1 MVGGH
6 HRLLR
11 NMTPRGPSSNS
22 DMEVDMDAVNTSRL
36 SLRPVQLTDLEE
48 LYALSR
54 MPEVNL
60 FNPSGPDRSIDE
72 ARERLEDWL
81 RDWETDGIGYCTARM
96 LESDAYVGY
105 VGLAARTFRDEHVLN
120 LAYRIRPEFQ
130 GSGLVT
136 EACRALIEAA
146 RPRWSGHRIR
156 VLTKQDNTPSIAVA
170 TRLGFTHAPDLDDT
184 PDPGDINL
192 FLDL

>member
-60 FNPSGPDRSIDE
+60 FNPSGPDGPYARSG
-72 ARERLEDWL
+72 RLRRL
-81 RDWETDGIGYCTARM
+81 RGAGRA
-96 LESDAYVGY
+96 
-105 VGLAARTFRDEHVLN
+105 HV
-120 LAYRIRPEFQ
+120 P
-130 GSGLVT
+130 
-136 EACRALIEAA
+136 
-146 RPRWSGHRIR
+146 
-156 VLTKQDNTPSIAVA
+156 
-170 TRLGFTHAPDLDDT
+170 
-184 PDPGDINL
+184 
-192 FLDL
+192 

>member
-1 MVGGH
+1 M
-6 HRLLR
+6 
-11 NMTPRGPSSNS
+11 
-22 DMEVDMDAVNTSRL
+22 
-36 SLRPVQLTDLEE
+36 
-48 LYALSR
+48 
-54 MPEVNL
+54 
-60 FNPSGPDRSIDE
+60 
-72 ARERLEDWL
+72 
-81 RDWETDGIGYCTARM
+81 
-96 LESDAYVGY
+96 
-105 VGLAARTFRDEHVLN
+105 GLAARTFRDERVLN